1 MLSNMI
7 FQVFESVNREF
18 KCRRSLAVP
27 RRPRLA
33 PDARGATLFKAG
45 VCQGELVPCCRLL
58 SLRDRLQLCHSRI
71 HCAGGDSLSACCYW
85 TASTLNVPIH
95 TNSTHTRLGVTS
107 TYTCP
112 VLSIQWLYTMQ
123 FFSFNTFICF
133 FFSIQKKKKT
143 AKGSYFVL
151 LVSKAIEMWE
161 ETAWERRIAWKH
173 FCLENVPSCNWVNY
187 ILPN

>member
-18 KCRRSLAVP
+18 KCRDSLAVP
-27 RRPRLA
+27 QRPRLA

-45 VCQGELVPCCRLL
+45 ICQGELLPCCRLP
-58 SLRDRLQLCHSRI
+58 SLRGRLQLCHSHI
-71 HCAGGDSLSACCYW
+71 HCAGGDSLSTCSYW
-85 TASTLNVPIH
+85 TASTLNVHIH
-95 TNSTHTRLGVTS
+95 TYSTHTHISGSRQRTPALFCL
-107 TYTCP
+107 YNDC
-112 VLSIQWLYTMQ
+112 IQCNLLFLFHT
-123 FFSFNTFICF
+123 
-133 FFSIQKKKKT
+133 KKKKT

-151 LVSKAIEMWE
+151 YVSKANEMWE

-173 FCLENVPSCNWVNY
+173 FCLENVSSCNWVNY